1 MGVDAVNSVDDAAEV
16 VGTTRMNKI
25 VAHYQE
31 CSHEYSHYNF
41 TIYMYADHAFSR
53 GYSLKAKCT
62 YTMLHGKDVTLKYLQ
77 IGLNCVQ

>member
-1 MGVDAVNSVDDAAEV
+1 MGVDVVNSFDDAAEV

-41 TIYMYADHAFSR
+41 FFQII
-53 GYSLKAKCT
+53 KAKFYINYVAWQRCT
-62 YTMLHGKDVTLKYLQ
+62 IK